1 MKQLLTLF
9 GQNLIKGT
17 GTLAGTIFLT
27 ILLISCEEGLQPA
40 PETANL
46 KTKEQ
51 SDLKGQ
57 KPDIIVRAGSSIQAA
72 VDAANPGDV
81 ILIKPG
87 VYKEDILV
95 EKPNITIRGSQ
106 NVVIQNPGDAE
117 DGIRVT
123 PNGDGF
129 KLFGVTLR
137 DFEENG
143 VIMIRADDYV
153 LSHVTTINCG
163 EYGLF
168 PIASNRGLIE
178 HCVASGHTDS
188 GIYIGQCEDT
198 EMHHNK
204 TYENVIGLE
213 IENCSRVVASH
224 NQSYNNTA
232 GMLVVLL
239 PGLRVTT
246 STDILLTHNRIVNN
260 NHVNFAEP
268 GGGFENFVPTG
279 SGILIVGTDDTRL
292 VQNQVM
298 GNNFL
303 GIAVVSARLLGG
315 LAGLPPE
322 IFNLIEP
329 NPDGTRVIKNVVK
342 NNGAAPPALPVS
354 IPGEDLFW
362 DGSGTNNCWRDNIYA
377 TSFPAILPTYSES
390 FVKIKQ

>member
-1 MKQLLTLF
+1 MKAFLILF
-9 GQNLIKGT
+9 LPRLVKVT
-17 GTLAGTIFLT
+17 GTLAST
-27 ILLISCEEGLQPA
+27 ILLTIILNSCEEGVQPA
-40 PETANL
+40 SETENL
-46 KTKEQ
+46 KSKTQ
-51 SDLKGQ
+51 SDLKRQ
-57 KPDIIVRAGSSIQAA
+57 KPDIMVSAGQSIQAA
-72 VDAANPGDV
+72 VNAAEPGSV

-87 VYKEDILV
+87 VYKEAVLV
-95 EKPNITIRGSQ
+95 DKPNITIKGSQ
-106 NVVIQNPGDAE
+106 NVIIQNPGSAE

-123 PNGDGF
+123 ANGDGF
-129 KLFGVTLR
+129 KLYGVTLR

-143 VIMIRADDYV
+143 VFMIRADDYV

-198 EMHHNK
+198 QLLHNK
-204 TYENVIGLE
+204 TYKNVIGLE
-213 IENCSRVVASH
+213 IENSSKVIASH

-246 STDILLTHNRIVNN
+246 ASDILLTHNQVVNN
-260 NHVNFAEP
+260 NLANFAEP

-279 SGILIVGTDDTRL
+279 TGILVVGTDNTRL

-303 GIAVVSARLLGG
+303 GIAVVSTRLLGG
-315 LAGLPPE
+315 LAGLPSE
-322 IFNLIEP
+322 AFNLIEP

-342 NNGAAPPALPVS
+342 NNGAAPPTNLPL
-354 IPGEDLFW
+354 PGADLFW
-362 DGSGTNNCWRDNIYA
+362 DGSGTDNCWRDNIY
-377 TSFPAILPTYSES
+377 TISFPAVLPACPES
-390 FVKIKQ
+390 FVAIKK

>member
-1 MKQLLTLF
+1 MKEFLTLF
-9 GQNLIKGT
+9 CQSLTKAM
-17 GTLAGTIFLT
+17 GTLVSTIFLT
-27 ILLISCEEGLQPA
+27 IFLISCEEGLQPE
-40 PETANL
+40 PEMANL
-46 KTKEQ
+46 KTQEQ
-51 SDLKGQ
+51 SDLKGL
-57 KPDIIVRAGSSIQAA
+57 KPDIIVSAGSSIQAA
-72 VDAANPGDV
+72 VNAADPGDV

-106 NVVIQNPGDAE
+106 NVIIQNPGDAE

-123 PNGDGF
+123 ANGDGF
-129 KLFGVTLR
+129 KLYGVTLR

-143 VIMIRADDYV
+143 VIIIRADDYV

-224 NQSYNNTA
+224 NQSYNNTV

-246 STDILLTHNRIVNN
+246 STDILLTHNRVVNN

-279 SGILIVGTDDTRL
+279 SGILIVGTDNTRL

-303 GIAVVSARLLGG
+303 GIAVVSTRLLGG

-322 IFNLIEP
+322 SFNLIEP
-329 NPDGTRVIKNVVK
+329 NPDGARVIKNVVK
-342 NNGAAPPALPVS
+342 NNGAAPPVLP
-354 IPGEDLFW
+354 IPVPGVDLFW
-362 DGSGTNNCWRDNIYA
+362 DGSGSDNCWRDNIYSTSYPA
-377 TSFPAILPTYSES
+377 TLPTCSSDYVVS
-390 FVKIKQ
+390 KR